1 MKNEGYKTAIIILA
15 AGLGTRMKSDM
26 AKVLHKVGEKPMI
39 NHVVD
44 TAEGVSTDNIIVVTG
59 YQSDLVRE
67 AVKACK
73 EIRFAFQEK
82 QLGTGHAVLCAMPEL
97 KEHIENV
104 VILCGDVPLLL
115 SETVSFFIDHHKITK
130 NILTVLAVAVNNP
143 TGYGRMIV
151 DDQGALIKIV
161 EEADASKDQK
171 NINLINSGIY
181 CAERS
186 FLDHALNLLTPENAQ
201 GELYL
206 TDIISIASKEK
217 QKIGLYIG
225 QNADEVIGVNSLK
238 DLHQAD
244 QILCRRQGKTS

>member
-1 MKNEGYKTAIIILA
+1 MKNKGYKTAIIILA

-26 AKVLHKVGEKPMI
+26 AKVLHKVGEKHMI
-39 NHVVD
+39 NHVVE
-44 TAEGVSTDNIIVVTG
+44 TASDVSTDNIIVVTG
-59 YQSDLVRE
+59 YQSEYVRE
-67 AVKACK
+67 AVKYSK

-82 QLGTGHAVLCAMPEL
+82 QLGTGHAVLCAMSEL

-115 SETVSFFIDHHKITK
+115 SETVSLFIEHHKTMK
-130 NILTVLAVAVNNP
+130 NVLTVLAVAVNNP

-161 EEADASKDQK
+161 EESDATKDEK
-171 NINLINSGIY
+171 IVNLINSGIY
-181 CAERS
+181 CVDRF
-186 FLDHALNLLTPENAQ
+186 FLDRALNKLTPENAQ

-217 QKIGLYIG
+217 LKIGLYIG
-225 QNADEVIGVNSLK
+225 QDADEVIGVNSLH

-244 QILCRRQGKTS
+244 QILYRRQGKTS